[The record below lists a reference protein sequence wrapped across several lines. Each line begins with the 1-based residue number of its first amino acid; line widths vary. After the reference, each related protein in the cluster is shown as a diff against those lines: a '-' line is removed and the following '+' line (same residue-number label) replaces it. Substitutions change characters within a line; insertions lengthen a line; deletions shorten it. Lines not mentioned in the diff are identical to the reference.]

1 MHFNII
7 RLRRAVLAGLLI
19 AIVSAALIVAASYYF
34 YFRLVDRE
42 AGLLGGA
49 AEFTWLRELS
59 AEESSGWV
67 AERLDKKRSLPVIR
81 PQDVADVF
89 DPARVPVRD

>member
-7 RLRRAVLAGLLI
+7 QLRRTVLAGLLV

-34 YFRLVDRE
+34 YFRLMDQE

-49 AEFTWLRELS
+49 AGISWLHELS
-59 AEESSGWV
+59 AEESTGWV
-67 AERLDKKRSLPVIR
+67 AERLDKKRSLPVIS

-89 DPARVPVRD
+89 DPSRVPNRD